1 MRTLAAS
8 LVAAFFATVLIGPAQ
23 AQDYTFRVTHEMA
36 AQDAINIA
44 AMRFAERVMERS
56 GGRID
61 VKVFPAPPQ
70 IGHDND
76 TLEQTK
82 SGASLI
88 VITKPGRR
96 GRSRGTRSHG
106 LGRPLTCSTRWAT
119 TGRLSNPIGSP
130 RPRDQLEQEG
140 KLKMLSANWLFGVRH
155 LITDN
160 AVRTPDDIVGLKMR
174 IPPLEMWVETFK
186 SLEANAQAINWGE
199 VYTALSSGVVDAVEA
214 PLESIWAAK
223 FYEVKKTIS
232 MTGHFTNWI
241 SPIMSA
247 DVFASMPADLQ
258 AIMLE
263 EAEIA
268 GEIITALRLGQGTG
282 LPREAGRRGRDVRR
296 RRRPRGLQREVE
308 GHLFTDIPVDAWALR
323 YGPRGHGQVAE
334 ASLVSRIPYRGACA
348 LRYAFRR
355 RKTSPKAAPRCL
367 TPTCD
372 RCCTES

>member
-8 LVAAFFATVLIGPAQ
+8 LGAALFAAVLAGPAQ

-44 AMRFAERVMERS
+44 AVRFAERVMERS

-61 VKVFPAPPQ
+61 VKVFPAAQ

-82 SGASLI
+82 AGASLI
-88 VITKPGRR
+88 VITNPG
-96 GRSRGTRSHG
+96 GAAGAEVPDLTVLDG
-106 LGRPLTCSTRWAT
+106 PYLFDTLGDYRTLINSDWFA
-119 TGRLSNPIGSP
+119 SAS
-130 RPRDQLEQEG
+130 DQLEQKG
-140 KLKMLSANWLFGVRH
+140 RLKMLAANWLFGVRH
-155 LITDN
+155 LITDHP
-160 AVRTPDDIVGLKMR
+160 VRSPDEIVGLKMR

-186 SLEANAQAINWGE
+186 ALEANAQAINWGE

-247 DVFASMPADLQ
+247 EVFASMPADLQ

-263 EAEIA
+263 ESEIA
-268 GEIITALRLGQGTG
+268 GEIITALALDREQGFREKLEGEGVTFVADVD
-282 LPREAGRRGRDVRR
+282 REAFSAKSKVTYSQISQWTPGLYETVRTAM
-296 RRRPRGLQREVE
+296 G
-308 GHLFTDIPVDAWALR
+308 
-323 YGPRGHGQVAE
+323 
-334 ASLVSRIPYRGACA
+334 
-348 LRYAFRR
+348 
-355 RKTSPKAAPRCL
+355 K
-367 TPTCD
+367 
-372 RCCTES
+372 

>member
-1 MRTLAAS
+1 MKTLMAGLMFALLAIGLVGPTAA
-8 LVAAFFATVLIGPAQ
+8 Q
-23 AQDYTFRVTHEMA
+23 EYTFRVTHEMA

-44 AMRFAERVMERS
+44 AIRFAERVIEQS

-61 VKVFPAPPQ
+61 VKVFPAAQ

-88 VITKPGRR
+88 VITNAGGAAGAEVPDLSVLDGPYLFD
-96 GRSRGTRSHG
+96 T
-106 LGRPLTCSTRWAT
+106 LGDYRTLIKSDWFA
-119 TGRLSNPIGSP
+119 SVS
-130 RPRDQLEQEG
+130 DDLEKKG
-140 KLKMLSANWLFGVRH
+140 KLKILAANWLFGVRH
-155 LITDN
+155 LITDR

-199 VYTALSSGVVDAVEA
+199 VYTALSSGVVDGVEA

-247 DVFASMPADLQ
+247 EVFDSMPADLQ
-258 AIMLE
+258 AIMLD

-268 GEIITALRLGQGTG
+268 GEIITALALDREQGFRDKLEGEGVTFVADVD
-282 LPREAGRRGRDVRR
+282 REAFSAKSKVTYSQIAQWTPGLYETVR
-296 RRRPRGLQREVE
+296 
-308 GHLFTDIPVDAWALR
+308 
-323 YGPRGHGQVAE
+323 
-334 ASLVSRIPYRGACA
+334 
-348 LRYAFRR
+348 
-355 RKTSPKAAPRCL
+355 KAMGK
-367 TPTCD
+367 
-372 RCCTES
+372 